1 MPLRTPES
9 ALVSAL
15 MAHLQDVVDDEVGAD
30 KVTVTTQW
38 PDDREGQPEGVQVVI
53 SHGRLAETPVA
64 PFVHTETGT
73 SRLTAVADGRLPVQ
87 VDIFA
92 PHQDVRDE
100 LAPIL
105 RAALSPRR
113 GHPML
118 VLDLDDYHGVSA
130 RLRVNSGS
138 PVDDEDA
145 LLAREWRYTFELTAE
160 IDVVVAD
167 TFPVIADTSSITTTF
182 STDLDIEEP

>member
-15 MAHLQDVVDDEVGAD
+15 TAHLQDVVDDEVGAD
-30 KVTVTTQW
+30 TVTVTEEW
-38 PDDREGQPEGVQVVI
+38 PDDREDQPAGIQVVI
-53 SHGRLAETPVA
+53 THGRLAETPVN
-64 PFVHTETGT
+64 PFVHTEDDGD
-73 SRLTAVADGRLPVQ
+73 RLTCVAAGVMPVQ

-92 PHQDVRDE
+92 PHKDIRDE
-100 LAPIL
+100 LAPVL

-113 GHPML
+113 GHPFL
-118 VLDLDDYHGVSA
+118 TLTLDDYHGISA

-145 LLAREWRYTFELTAE
+145 MLAREWRYAFELTAE
-160 IDVVVAD
+160 IDVVMAD
-167 TFPVIADTSSITTTF
+167 TFPVIADTSSITTTL
-182 STDLDIEEP
+182 STDLDI